1 MEHSPDEDYACQCDP
16 AQAKSRRPRPKKEVH
31 KPDPSK
37 VFDGFKQQKPPPKPA
52 QKKSKAR
59 KPAQKKS
66 KPRKKGS
73 QSRA

>member
-52 QKKSKAR
+52 QKKSNGTVMR
-59 KPAQKKS
+59 
-66 KPRKKGS
+66 
-73 QSRA
+73 RAMGTPIT